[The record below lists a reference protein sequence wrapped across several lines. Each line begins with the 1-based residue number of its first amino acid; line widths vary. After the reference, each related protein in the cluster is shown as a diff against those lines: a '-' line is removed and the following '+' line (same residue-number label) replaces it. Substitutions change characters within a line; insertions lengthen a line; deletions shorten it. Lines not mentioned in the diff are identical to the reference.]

1 MSEDEEYK
9 RYASYMALPDYNQWA
24 QSFESVLK
32 INFINT

>member
-24 QSFESVLK
+24 ESFESV
-32 INFINT
+32 